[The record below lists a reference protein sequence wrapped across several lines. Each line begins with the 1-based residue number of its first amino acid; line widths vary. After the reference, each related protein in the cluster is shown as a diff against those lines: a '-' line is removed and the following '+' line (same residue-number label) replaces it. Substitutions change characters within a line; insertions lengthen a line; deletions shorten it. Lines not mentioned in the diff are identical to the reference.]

1 MLSPDRDERLRTIL
15 ENLETVIKNLDPR
28 PKDFVQQ
35 TMDRYE
41 KYGSRI
47 LLSDKQFDWLENLHK
62 EYCSHAPPLPPIDD
76 DDNPNDPDNLD
87 DEIPF

>member
-1 MLSPDRDERLRTIL
+1 MLTPDRNERLKIIL
-15 ENLETVIKNLDPR
+15 ENLETVFDNLDPR

-41 KYGSRI
+41 KYGERI
-47 LLSDKQFDWLENLHK
+47 LLSDKQWDWLENIHR
-62 EYCSHAPPLPPIDD
+62 EHCSNAPDLPDI
-76 DDNPNDPDNLD
+76 D